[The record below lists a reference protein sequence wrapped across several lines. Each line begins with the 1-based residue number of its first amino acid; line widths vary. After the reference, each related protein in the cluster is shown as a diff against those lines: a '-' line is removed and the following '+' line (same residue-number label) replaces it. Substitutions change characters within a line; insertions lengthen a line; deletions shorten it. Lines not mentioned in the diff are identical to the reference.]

1 MALRLYHDEAALQEV
16 TSENKDT
23 VEGAVVSGQTLT
35 DEVILWLKSDDSNLT
50 YENIAIAS
58 TNTPGDPP
66 VTVEY
71 ALDDGAGNPV
81 AYADPLAVPNG
92 VYTTAVKIHRKAV
105 SANITG
111 AFVRTNIEHEVKAD
125 EFVA

>member
-1 MALRLYHDEAALQEV
+1 MALRLYHDEAGNQEI
-16 TSENKDT
+16 TAEDKDT

-35 DEVILWLKSDDSNLT
+35 DEEVLWLKSDDANLT
-50 YENIAIAS
+50 YENITITS
-58 TNTPGDPP
+58 TNTPGEPP

-81 AYADPLAVPNG
+81 TYADPLTVSDGA
-92 VYTTAVKIHRKAV
+92 YTSAIKIHRKAV
-105 SANITG
+105 SENITG

>member
-1 MALRLYHDEAALQEV
+1 MALRLYHDEAALQEI
-16 TSENKDT
+16 TAENKDT
-23 VEGAVVSGQTLT
+23 VQGAVVSGQTLT

-81 AYADPLAVPNG
+81 SYADPLTVPDG
-92 VYTTAVKIHRKAV
+92 AYITAVKIHRKAV
-105 SANITG
+105 SENITG